1 MEDGLTKEE
10 MELTN
15 RLTARDPSNL
25 TGFQNNQAFRF
36 SERDHKMRDG
46 GVILF
51 TVGFKSQ
58 DRAGTRQQ
66 QGREINISEYNAAGF
81 SRRTASSPFVRA
93 ETAGEGER
101 ADCHGCYTLLVPAA
115 AS

>member
-1 MEDGLTKEE
+1 
-10 MELTN
+10 
-15 RLTARDPSNL
+15 
-25 TGFQNNQAFRF
+25 
-36 SERDHKMRDG
+36 MRDG

-51 TVGFKSQ
+51 KVGFKSQ

-93 ETAGEGER
+93 ETVGGR
-101 ADCHGCYTLLVPAA
+101 TCHVSVLLQLLAQF
-115 AS
+115 SLIW